1 MDIVARK
8 VVIVGDQ
15 GVGKTSLL
23 LRYTKNTFQE
33 SYYAT
38 VGADFA
44 MKEEKLDNGRRI
56 QLYLWDLAGNPTFRV
71 MRQYYFQGAH
81 AVIICFAL
89 DDPRS
94 FETIKANLKE
104 IGRAGSQNLPV
115 IIAGTKADL
124 VQAIGQAEIDK
135 LCKDEG
141 LPYVRTSAKM
151 GENVHEL
158 FLKAATAAL
167 LT

>member
-8 VVIVGDQ
+8 VAIVGDQ

-23 LRYTKNTFQE
+23 LRYTRNTFQE

-44 MKEEKLDNGRRI
+44 MKEEKLASGRKI
-56 QLYLWDLAGNPTFRV
+56 QLYLWDLAGNPTFHV
-71 MRQYYFQGAH
+71 MRQYYFHGAQ

-94 FETIKANLKE
+94 FETIKAHLKE
-104 IGRAGSQNLPV
+104 IDRFRLRNLPV
-115 IIAGTKADL
+115 IIAGTKGDL
-124 VQAIGQAEIDK
+124 EQAIGQVEIDA

-141 LPYVRTSAKM
+141 LPYVCTSAKT
-151 GENVHEL
+151 GENVQAL
-158 FLKAATAAL
+158 FLKVATAAL
-167 LT
+167 Q